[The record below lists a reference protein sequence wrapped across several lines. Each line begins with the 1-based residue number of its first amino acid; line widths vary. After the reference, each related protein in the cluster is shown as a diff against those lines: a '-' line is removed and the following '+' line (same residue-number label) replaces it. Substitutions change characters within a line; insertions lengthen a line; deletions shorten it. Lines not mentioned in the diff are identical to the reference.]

1 MNFSIAKRRMYRDPK
16 NADLGLPKPP
26 KSCPPKSWHGVSL
39 PCLRPAGCGGPAAA
53 PGCLRAE
60 LPTVGPLCAGGGRS
74 WPWPGERERP
84 RWFTVSTSGLVALV
98 CWVRGRGWERNPRRR
113 GAMAGG
119 LGPSLG
125 PRLGAGGHFSGRR
138 RGRVPCAGGGPRL
151 GPRLA
156 RAKPPA
162 PRASTEPLVGL
173 GRVRLRHCQSLAL
186 RACGA
191 CPASV
196 RRWRSVGVLHLDS
209 TCWRWP
215 GRNKAS
221 PPPVWSGG
229 AEEEGGQ
236 RGRGWPPKKKLC
248 VAGGDGGGPGAA
260 GGAVRRARAAG
271 GPAAGAQG
279 VGHAARGGPAATG
292 VRTGP
297 AVAARGPAAGGRPAL
312 GPVGTAG
319 WLGPAHAGKL
329 GGGGGGGAARGPA
342 RRAIQGGPSGRR
354 RREGRP
360 ARGGRFGPGR
370 AGGGHG
376 GDEGGAR
383 EGPWAW
389 DLHAGRWEAR
399 AMGPDPGLA
408 PGRHAGRWEG
418 RAGHPRPGASEARP
432 TAPDLHASGFDRN
445 GRRHEGRWQERASV
459 AYDLPNRPLGGGQPQ
474 DGRRRCG
481 APNEVK
487 MHAGG
492 WEARARVAHEREHPK
507 PSGAS
512 CAGLWEDRARYG
524 KEAPAP
530 PREFGRA
537 GRWEARAEWVGA
549 RRGTP
554 QQEAARAAA
563 RARGEADWETTQPI
577 LGNTPASNLPNSAGG
592 RGREPPREAARRK
605 AKEAD
610 AVRGP
615 RQTLPEGG
623 TGGWL
628 GRIADHGT
636 HRPPLRMGT

>member
-1 MNFSIAKRRMYRDPK
+1 
-16 NADLGLPKPP
+16 
-26 KSCPPKSWHGVSL
+26 
-39 PCLRPAGCGGPAAA
+39 
-53 PGCLRAE
+53 
-60 LPTVGPLCAGGGRS
+60 
-74 WPWPGERERP
+74 
-84 RWFTVSTSGLVALV
+84 
-98 CWVRGRGWERNPRRR
+98 
-113 GAMAGG
+113 MAGG
-119 LGPSLG
+119 LGQREARFAARG
-125 PRLGAGGHFSGRR
+125 RLGDPPPGPGGWDTPPAADLRPRGCGPAPPSPPGAPLPAGDLHSGRWERRAGWGLRTLGSWAGGE
-138 RGRVPCAGGGPRL
+138 GGE
-151 GPRLA
+151 
-156 RAKPPA
+156 PPA
-162 PRASTEPLVGL
+162 APPAEPY
-173 GRVRLRHCQSLAL
+173 REAL
-186 RACGA
+186 
-191 CPASV
+191 P
-196 RRWRSVGVLHLDS
+196 
-209 TCWRWP
+209 
-215 GRNKAS
+215 
-221 PPPVWSGG
+221 
-229 AEEEGGQ
+229 
-236 RGRGWPPKKKLC
+236 
-248 VAGGDGGGPGAA
+248 GDGGVRGALRGADGSGPD
-260 GGAVRRARAAG
+260 AR
-271 GPAAGAQG
+271 
-279 VGHAARGGPAATG
+279 
-292 VRTGP
+292 
-297 AVAARGPAAGGRPAL
+297 
-312 GPVGTAG
+312 
-319 WLGPAHAGKL
+319 
-329 GGGGGGGAARGPA
+329 
-342 RRAIQGGPSGRR
+342 
-354 RREGRP
+354 
-360 ARGGRFGPGR
+360 
-370 AGGGHG
+370 GGGHG